1 MANPLYGQ
9 NKADNILDQS
19 IKNTGWREIT
29 VVTAGDDSHT
39 LTAADGGTIL
49 ISAALA
55 SGAVIKLP
63 EASQALVGL
72 KFHILFSGT
81 MAAACSIK
89 LKDGNPE
96 VFAGVVHARRCGN
109 AAGVTD
115 GQQDSG
121 TTGVVNATT
130 IVCTVAAGEQAL
142 ALDENDVSFGGGIGT
157 DLVFEYV
164 SPTVVFVTGSININV
179 ADTAVDPVLA
189 TSFTA
194 TGY

>member
-1 MANPLYGQ
+1 MAIPQYGL
-9 NKADNILDQS
+9 NKHGDILDAG
-19 IKNTGWREIT
+19 IKNTGWKEIT
-29 VVTAGDDSHT
+29 VVTAADDSHT

-55 SGAVIKLP
+55 SGAVIQLP
-63 EASQALVGL
+63 EASAALVGL
-72 KFHILFSGT
+72 EFHILFSGT
-81 MAAACSIK
+81 MAAAASIR

-109 AAGVTD
+109 AGGVTNAD
-115 GQQDSG
+115 AQ
-121 TTGVVNATT
+121 VVDMTT
-130 IVCTVAAGEQAL
+130 IVCTVAAGEQQI

-157 DLVFEYV
+157 DLTFKYV

-189 TSFTA
+189 TTFTA